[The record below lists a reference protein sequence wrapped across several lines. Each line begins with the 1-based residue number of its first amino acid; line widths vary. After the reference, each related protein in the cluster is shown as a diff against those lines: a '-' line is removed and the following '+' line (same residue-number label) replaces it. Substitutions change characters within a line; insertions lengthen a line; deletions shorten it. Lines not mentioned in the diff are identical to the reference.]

1 MWRIPA
7 NDGTCLYG
15 HSLRNG
21 AFPRRRRPDAAAD
34 VILAM
39 YANAPLGRRG
49 ARGPIRS
56 VEDME
61 ITSTDLGLAARV
73 QQLTKSYGGGENA
86 VRALDGVSV
95 GIRRGQ
101 FTAIMGPSGS
111 GKSTL
116 MHVMA
121 GLDAPTSGRA
131 WIGDTEISGLGDLEL
146 TLLRRRRVGF
156 VFQAFNLVPTL
167 DAIGNILLPFDL
179 DGRRPSAIERARIDG
194 LVETL
199 GLTAR
204 LTHRP
209 HQLSGGQQQ
218 RVAIARALATA
229 PDLVFAD
236 EPTGNL
242 DSRSGREVLGL
253 LAAASRD
260 HGQSI
265 AMVTH
270 DPLAASHADRVL
282 FLGDGR
288 IVADKPRQSAEQ
300 IAAYMLETESAL
312 SSEVTA

>member
-1 MWRIPA
+1 
-7 NDGTCLYG
+7 
-15 HSLRNG
+15 
-21 AFPRRRRPDAAAD
+21 
-34 VILAM
+34 
-39 YANAPLGRRG
+39 
-49 ARGPIRS
+49 
-56 VEDME
+56 ME
-61 ITSTDLGLAARV
+61 LTSTELGLAARV
-73 QQLTKSYGGGENA
+73 QQLTKTYGSGEGE

-95 GIRRGQ
+95 GIRRGE

-116 MHVMA
+116 MHIMA
-121 GLDAPTSGRA
+121 GLDAATAGRA
-131 WIGDTEISGLGDLEL
+131 WIGDTDITALSDLEL
-146 TLLRRRRVGF
+146 TILRRRRVGF

-167 DAIGNILLPFDL
+167 DAIGNIMLPFDL
-179 DGRRPSAIERARIDG
+179 DGRRPTALERARIDG

-199 GLTAR
+199 GLGSR
-204 LTHRP
+204 LRHRP

-253 LAAASRD
+253 LAAASHD

-270 DPLAASHADRVL
+270 DPIAASHADRVL

-288 IVADKPRQSAEQ
+288 IVADRPRQSAEE
-300 IAAYMLETESAL
+300 ISAYMLAAELGSPGRSPADALLASRNHDPAETSRDAGSLGTIVVSRGDAASGDAGDAL
-312 SSEVTA
+312 AAAATGDAAEVRA

>member
-1 MWRIPA
+1 
-7 NDGTCLYG
+7 
-15 HSLRNG
+15 
-21 AFPRRRRPDAAAD
+21 
-34 VILAM
+34 
-39 YANAPLGRRG
+39 
-49 ARGPIRS
+49 
-56 VEDME
+56 ME

-73 QQLTKSYGGGENA
+73 QQLTKTYGSGEST

-95 GIRRGQ
+95 GIRRGE

-116 MHVMA
+116 MHIMA

-131 WIGDTEISGLGDLEL
+131 WIGDTDITDLSDLEL
-146 TLLRRRRVGF
+146 TILRRRRVGF

-179 DGRRPSAIERARIDG
+179 DGRRPTALEKARIDG
-194 LVETL
+194 LIETL
-199 GLTAR
+199 GLTPR
-204 LTHRP
+204 LGHRP
-209 HQLSGGQQQ
+209 HELSGGQQQ

-253 LAAASRD
+253 LSAASRD

-270 DPLAASHADRVL
+270 DPVAASHADRVL

-288 IVADKPRQSAEQ
+288 IVADKPRQSAEE
-300 IAAYMLETESAL
+300 ISAYMLATELGTGAAAAVAS
-312 SSEVTA
+312 

>member
-1 MWRIPA
+1 M
-7 NDGTCLYG
+7 
-15 HSLRNG
+15 
-21 AFPRRRRPDAAAD
+21 DAHI
-34 VILAM
+34 ILPM
-39 YANAPLGRRG
+39 YTDASPGRR
-49 ARGPIRS
+49 AEPAAVRT
-56 VEDME
+56 VEGMH
-61 ITSTDLGLAARV
+61 ISSTDLGLAARV
-73 QQLTKSYGGGENA
+73 QQLTKTYGTGEGG
-86 VRALDGVSV
+86 VTALDAVTVGV
-95 GIRRGQ
+95 RRGE

-116 MHVMA
+116 MHIMA

-131 WIGDTEISGLGDLEL
+131 WIGDTEITGLSDLEL
-146 TLLRRRRVGF
+146 TILRRRRVGF

-179 DGRRPSAIERARIDG
+179 DGRRPTALERARVDG

-199 GLTAR
+199 GLGAR
-204 LTHRP
+204 LRHRP

-253 LAAASRD
+253 LQTASRT

-270 DPLAASHADRVL
+270 DPIAASHADRVI

-288 IVADKPRQSAEQ
+288 ITADKPRQSAEE
-300 IAAYMLETESAL
+300 ISAFMLAAELGAAGIEA
-312 SSEVTA
+312 SEVSA

>member
-1 MWRIPA
+1 
-7 NDGTCLYG
+7 
-15 HSLRNG
+15 
-21 AFPRRRRPDAAAD
+21 
-34 VILAM
+34 
-39 YANAPLGRRG
+39 
-49 ARGPIRS
+49 
-56 VEDME
+56 ME

-73 QQLTKSYGGGENA
+73 QQLTKTYGAGDSA

-95 GIRRGQ
+95 GIRRAQ

-121 GLDAPTSGRA
+121 GLDAPTTGRA
-131 WIGDTEISGLGDLEL
+131 WIGDTEITGLGDLDL
-146 TLLRRRRVGF
+146 TILRRRRVGF
-156 VFQAFNLVPTL
+156 VFQSFNLVPTL
-167 DAIGNILLPFDL
+167 DVMANILLPFDL
-179 DGRRPSAIERARIDG
+179 DGRRPSALERARIDG

-199 GLTAR
+199 GLQAR
-204 LTHRP
+204 LRHRP
-209 HQLSGGQQQ
+209 HELSGGQQQ

-242 DSRSGREVLGL
+242 DSRSGRDVLRL
-253 LAAASRD
+253 LAEASAQ

-270 DPLAASHADRVL
+270 DPVAASYADRVL

-288 IVADKPRQSAEQ
+288 VVADKPRQTPEQ
-300 IAAYMLETESAL
+300 ISAHMLEAEA
-312 SSEVTA
+312 VAR